1 MPPKSRPAA
10 AKIGEKG
17 QKVADVGGG
26 DGDQGQIGAGAVH
39 LGVEDFKPSKRSI
52 AAQILDILRD
62 ADRLMGLPSIRY
74 IQ

>member
-10 AKIGEKG
+10 AKIDEKG
-17 QKVADVGGG
+17 QKVADVGGQLG
-26 DGDQGQIGAGAVH
+26 TGAVH
-39 LGVEDFKPSKRSI
+39 LGVKDFKPSKRSI

>member
-17 QKVADVGGG
+17 KKVADVGGG
-26 DGDQGQIGAGAVH
+26 DKGQMGAGAVH